1 MKYIIDIDCLKDCLE
16 LLEQPVVN
24 RDYVSLSRVKALID
38 SFPKEEPN
46 VCNIPIVTPND
57 SGVMPLHNPLNPTNP
72 YEPFVYCGTTS
83 NNK

>member
-46 VCNIPIVTPND
+46 VWNIPIVTPKDNGSFQKPSTGIPD
-57 SGVMPLHNPLNPTNP
+57 D
-72 YEPFVYCGTTS
+72 PFIYCGTIS
-83 NNK
+83 NK

>member
-46 VCNIPIVTPND
+46 VWNIQPWVTPND
-57 SGVMPLHNPLNPTNP
+57 NGNPLNPTNP
-72 YEPFVYCGTTS
+72 YDPFIYCGTTS
-83 NNK
+83 NK